1 MDSILLMPLAS
12 FVFSRGVT
20 RECFFLE
27 DGIKR
32 GGRTWVL
39 GGWNDNNQKYL
50 RLYGYDTV
58 KGTEIDKLEKV
69 CSAGRCVINTKA
81 LHRHKSM

>member
-20 RECFFLE
+20 RECFFF
-27 DGIKR
+27 GRRNKKR
-32 GGRTWVL
+32 RQDSGS

-50 RLYGYDTV
+50 DFLGSP
-58 KGTEIDKLEKV
+58 KKKV
-69 CSAGRCVINTKA
+69 
-81 LHRHKSM
+81 